1 MIGHSRPLYFSFKG
15 GKCVLV
21 GAGAALSI
29 SPLVCLVLLVVFLV
43 QFAFSRIVSLGS
55 IMVAALFPVATL
67 VYWVL
72 TGANLPTIV
81 FSTACS
87 LIMALMVIWLHR
99 ANISRLK
106 NGTEYRFGSRK
117 DKE

>member
-1 MIGHSRPLYFSFKG
+1 PLYVSCNG
-15 GKCVLV
+15 GRGVLV
-21 GAGAALSI
+21 GAGAALPI
-29 SPLVCLVLLVVFLV
+29 SSLVCLVLLVVLLV
-43 QFAFSRIVSLGS
+43 HFAFSRIVSLGS

-72 TGANLPTIV
+72 MGANLPTIA

-99 ANISRLK
+99 ANINRLK